1 MSIYRRPNTSHY
13 WVKFKVDGRLVRLST
28 GTENIREAREFEA
41 AAKNGAWRQTKL
53 GERPPYPWAA
63 ARKRWLAETRKR
75 TKAKDEA
82 ILTWFDEHLA
92 GSNVQ
97 DITRPVIEK
106 LRELRAEES
115 SPATADRFMA
125 LLRAILR
132 KCVNDWEVLG
142 SAPKVPM
149 YRPKTAE
156 PRWLSQ
162 AEFAR
167 LRKEL
172 PEHLALAADFA
183 VLTGLRMRSMLAL
196 TWDRVDMKKRAAWVP
211 GEQMKAGRTH
221 GIRLPAD
228 AIPVLKKLR
237 KLSPDGDHVFQ
248 WHGEPIDDCNTK
260 AFQDAVKAAGLN
272 GINWHTLRHTFA
284 SWAVQKGVS
293 LHELMQLGGWSS
305 YAMVLRYSHLAPDHL
320 AAAAD
325 KLSLPKPGRRSATDA
340 AHA

>member
-1 MSIYRRPNTSHY
+1 
-13 WVKFKVDGRLVRLST
+13 
-28 GTENIREAREFEA
+28 
-41 AAKNGAWRQTKL
+41 
-53 GERPPYPWAA
+53 
-63 ARKRWLAETRKR
+63 
-75 TKAKDEA
+75 
-82 ILTWFDEHLA
+82 
-92 GSNVQ
+92 VQ

-196 TWDRVDMKKRAAWVP
+196 TWDRVDMKKRAAWIP

-221 GIRLPAD
+221 GMRLPAD
-228 AIPVLKKLR
+228 AITVLKKLR
-237 KLSPDGDHVFQ
+237 KLSPEGDHVFQ
-248 WHGEPIDDCNTK
+248 WRGEPIDDCNTK
-260 AFQDAVKAAGLN
+260 AFQDAVKSAGLN